1 MSQHQLFLTLV
12 VTVVLT
18 AGGIREIVSRDNV
31 GLGVFMIAIPGCFW
45 LSRLIGDLP

>member
-12 VTVVLT
+12 ATVVMT
-18 AGGIREIVSRDNV
+18 ASGVREIVRRDNV
-31 GLGVFMIAIPGCFW
+31 GLGVILIAIPGCFW